1 MSIATT
7 QLNEP
12 DERLEHHH
20 TVEGIAPAVERRNG
34 EATARRRQTDI
45 QDDDD
50 DEPMPKRKKIRSS
63 TSHLKVVPET
73 LALREELKARGAAFA
88 EKLDHSKPFNKAQL
102 TVWAGQ
108 LLAEMSLPEKY
119 SGFAAVMIGNAFWRR
134 QFLATPFERRMLLLP
149 HCLKHAE
156 GCPAEY
162 TEFGLDCERC
172 GACTIADYKV
182 KAEQL
187 GYKVL
192 VAEGSPVV
200 LKIIV
205 GGYVDGILG
214 VACLNVLEKAIDKVL
229 IAGVPSY
236 AVPLHSGDCH
246 NTSLDESWI
255 WEVLDKYE
263 PLPDRRLTGYVS
275 IMREANQIFD
285 DEARFER
292 LLPRVRSKTPEAAK
306 SPLGK
311 TEDVAYDWLRC
322 GGRRFR
328 PFITLAAYDAATG
341 GSRCHTFA
349 NTETP
354 TSFPDAVARVAMS
367 IEAFHKA
374 SLVHDDIEDD
384 DLFRYGRETLHRAYG
399 LGPAINI
406 GDHLIGLGYKL
417 ITAARIAR
425 NPSPLPLGEGG
436 RRPGEGCEKPETR
449 NPKSETRNPEFEP
462 LSPPGS
468 LLEGE
473 GTAALPPDVAADILE
488 RMAAAHI
495 KLCDGQ
501 GAEMFWQQNPT
512 LGFTPLDAL
521 QIYALKTSPAF
532 EAALYAG
539 LRMAGSV
546 EKYESLIGPFC
557 RHVGIGFQI
566 LNDLKDWRGDSDN
579 KLVAGQDALA
589 LRPTIMMALAWQ
601 AANAEQR
608 QLMERCYFDREEED
622 AIRLARLRRLY
633 EELGVFEKAERLIEK
648 SRDRAEL
655 LADDVESENIRQL
668 LYFLVDTIMAD
679 EQDKDP
685 RESMPKPTPV
695 LVPLPV
701 TTA

>member
-1 MSIATT
+1 
-7 QLNEP
+7 
-12 DERLEHHH
+12 
-20 TVEGIAPAVERRNG
+20 
-34 EATARRRQTDI
+34 
-45 QDDDD
+45 
-50 DEPMPKRKKIRSS
+50 MPKRKKIRSS
-63 TSHLKVVPET
+63 TSHLKIVPET
-73 LALREELKARGAAFA
+73 LALREELKARAAAFA

-102 TVWAGQ
+102 TVWANQ
-108 LLAEMSLPEKY
+108 LLGEMSLPEKY

-192 VAEGSPVV
+192 VAEGSPIV

-214 VACLNVLEKAIDKVL
+214 VACLNVLEKAIDKIL

-263 PLPDRRLTGYVS
+263 PLPDHRLTGYVS
-275 IMREANQIFD
+275 VMREANRIFE
-285 DEARFER
+285 DEERFAR

-341 GSRCHTFA
+341 GQRTTTFA
-349 NTETP
+349 TEDTP
-354 TSFPDAVARVAMS
+354 VAFPDSVARVAMS

-384 DLFRYGRETLHRAYG
+384 DLFRYGRETLHRTHG

-417 ITAARIAR
+417 IAASRRTDFQSVPAAASGDNHEAQER
-425 NPSPLPLGEGG
+425 VGNPFYLAG
-436 RRPGEGCEKPETR
+436 
-449 NPKSETRNPEFEP
+449 
-462 LSPPGS
+462 
-468 LLEGE
+468 
-473 GTAALPPDVAADILE
+473 DVACDILE

-501 GAEMFWQQNPT
+501 GAEMFWQQNPS

-532 EAALYAG
+532 EAALFAG

-566 LNDLKDWRGDSDN
+566 INDLKDWRGDDDN
-579 KLVAGQDALA
+579 KMVAGQDALA

-608 QLMERCYFDREEED
+608 QLMQRCYFDREEQD
-622 AIRLARLRRLY
+622 SIRLARLRRLY

-655 LADDVESENIRQL
+655 LADDVESEEIRQL
-668 LYFLVDTIMAD
+668 LYFLVDTVLAD
-679 EQDKDP
+679 EQPDKDP
-685 RESMPKPTPV
+685 RDSMPKPPGM
-695 LVPLPV
+695 LVSLPV
-701 TTA
+701 TTGA

>member
-7 QLNEP
+7 TLYDSVEQ
-12 DERLEHHH
+12 LEHHH
-20 TVEGIAPAVERRNG
+20 TVEEIAPAVERRNG
-34 EATARRRQTDI
+34 DASARRRASEI
-45 QDDDD
+45 QDDD

-63 TSHLKVVPET
+63 TSHLKIVPET
-73 LALREELKARGAAFA
+73 LELRELVKAKAQQFA
-88 EKLDHSKPFNKAQL
+88 EKLDHSKPFHKAQL
-102 TVWAGQ
+102 QVWAMQ
-108 LLAEMSLPEKY
+108 LLGEMSLPEKY
-119 SGFAAVMIGNAFWRR
+119 SGFAAVLIGNFFWRR

-182 KAEQL
+182 RAEQL

-192 VAEGSPVV
+192 VAEGSPIV

-263 PLPDRRLTGYVS
+263 PMQDSRLTGYVS
-275 IMREANQIFD
+275 IMRAANRLFD
-285 DEARFER
+285 EHFDR
-292 LLPRVRSKTPEAAK
+292 LLPRVRSKTPEAAAT
-306 SPLGK
+306 PLGK
-311 TEDVAYDWLRC
+311 TEDISYEWLRN
-322 GGRRFR
+322 GGKRFR

-341 GSRCHTFA
+341 GSCLKNFDSSTQPF
-349 NTETP
+349 E
-354 TSFPDAVARVAMS
+354 FPDSVARVAMS

-384 DLFRYGRETLHRAYG
+384 DLFRYGRETLHRTHG

-417 ITAARIAR
+417 IAASR
-425 NPSPLPLGEGG
+425 SSGG
-436 RRPGEGCEKPETR
+436 PPE
-449 NPKSETRNPEFEP
+449 SV
-462 LSPPGS
+462 
-468 LLEGE
+468 
-473 GTAALPPDVAADILE
+473 VAAEQNGHASRVPHEVACDVLE

-512 LGFTPLDAL
+512 LDFTPLDAL

-539 LRMAGSV
+539 LRMAGSI
-546 EKYESLIGPFC
+546 EKYETLIGPFC

-566 LNDLKDWRGDSDN
+566 LNDLKDWRGDNDN
-579 KLVAGQDALA
+579 KMVAGQDALA
-589 LRPTIMMALAWQ
+589 LRPTLMMALAWQ

-608 QLMERCYFDREEED
+608 QLMERCYFDREEQD

-655 LADDVESENIRQL
+655 LADDVESDEIRQL
-668 LYFLVDTIMAD
+668 LYFLVDTVMAD

-685 RESMPKPTPV
+685 RDSMPKPSPM
-695 LVPLPV
+695 LVSLPV

>member
-7 QLNEP
+7 SLHEP
-12 DERLEHHH
+12 DERLAQH
-20 TVEGIAPAVERRNG
+20 TSFSETAPAVERRNG
-34 EATARRRQTDI
+34 DASARRRVSDI
-45 QDDDD
+45 QDAD

-73 LALREELKARGAAFA
+73 LELREFVKAKA
-88 EKLDHSKPFNKAQL
+88 EQFVKKLDHSKPFNKTQL
-102 TVWAGQ
+102 TVWANQ
-108 LLAEMSLPEKY
+108 FLSEMSLPEKY
-119 SGFAAVMIGNAFWRR
+119 SGFAAVMIGNFFWRR

-149 HCLKHAE
+149 HCMKHAE

-192 VAEGSPVV
+192 VAEGSPIV

-205 GGYVDGILG
+205 GGYVDAILG

-255 WEVLDKYE
+255 WEVIDKYE
-263 PLPDRRLTGYVS
+263 PLPDARLTGYVS
-275 IMREANQIFD
+275 IMRAANRLFD
-285 DEARFER
+285 DHFDR
-292 LLPRVRSKTPEAAK
+292 LMPRVRSRTAEAAA

-311 TEDVAYDWLRC
+311 TEDVSYEWLKN
-322 GGRRFR
+322 GGKRFR
-328 PFITLAAYDAATG
+328 PFITFAAYDAATG
-341 GSRCHTFA
+341 GACLKNYDS
-349 NTETP
+349 NTQPFE
-354 TSFPDAVARVAMS
+354 FPDSVARVAMS

-384 DLFRYGRETLHRAYG
+384 DLFRYGRETLHRAHG

-417 ITAARIAR
+417 ITASR
-425 NPSPLPLGEGG
+425 STGG
-436 RRPGEGCEKPETR
+436 PPVPGNDSAVDGQASR
-449 NPKSETRNPEFEP
+449 
-462 LSPPGS
+462 LSH
-468 LLEGE
+468 EV
-473 GTAALPPDVAADILE
+473 ACDVLE

-501 GAEMFWQQNPT
+501 GAEMFWQHNPT
-512 LGFTPLDAL
+512 LDFTPLDAL

-539 LRMAGSV
+539 LRMAGPID
-546 EKYESLIGPFC
+546 KYEQLIPLFC
-557 RHVGIGFQI
+557 RHVGVGFQI
-566 LNDLKDWRGDSDN
+566 LNDLKDWRGDNDN

-589 LRPTIMMALAWQ
+589 LRPTLIMALAWQ

-633 EELGVFEKAERLIEK
+633 EELGVFDKAERLIEK

-655 LADDVESENIRQL
+655 LADDVEDDNVRQL
-668 LYFLVDTIMAD
+668 LYFLVDTILAD

-685 RESMPKPTPV
+685 RDSMPKPGPF
-695 LVPLPV
+695 LVQLPV
-701 TTA
+701 TTGA

>member
-1 MSIATT
+1 MSIAMPL
-7 QLNEP
+7 QQPE
-12 DERLEHHH
+12 ERLEHHH
-20 TVEGIAPAVERRNG
+20 SAEAIAPAHERRNG
-34 EATARRRQTDI
+34 DAAAHRRMSDI
-45 QDDDD
+45 QDDD

-63 TSHLKVVPET
+63 TSHLKIVPET
-73 LALREELKARGAAFA
+73 LELRELVKARAAQFS

-102 TVWAGQ
+102 TVWAKQ
-108 LLAEMSLPEKY
+108 LLDEMSLPEKY
-119 SGFAAVMIGNAFWRR
+119 SGFAAVMIGNFFWRR

-192 VAEGSPVV
+192 VAEGSPIV

-255 WEVLDKYE
+255 WEVIDKYE
-263 PLPDRRLTGYVS
+263 PMQDARLTGYVS
-275 IMREANQIFD
+275 IMRAANRLFD
-285 DEARFER
+285 DHFDR
-292 LLPRVRSKTPEAAK
+292 LMPRVRSKTAEAAA

-311 TEDVAYDWLRC
+311 TEDVAYEWLKN
-322 GGRRFR
+322 GGKRFR

-341 GSRCHTFA
+341 GSCLKNFESSTQPF
-349 NTETP
+349 E
-354 TSFPDAVARVAMS
+354 FPDSVARVAMS

-384 DLFRYGRETLHRAYG
+384 DLFRYGRETLHRTHG
-399 LGPAINI
+399 LGPAINV

-417 ITAARIAR
+417 ITAART
-425 NPSPLPLGEGG
+425 
-436 RRPGEGCEKPETR
+436 KT
-449 NPKSETRNPEFEP
+449 SEVSKTSEVCAHDGNTIP
-462 LSPPGS
+462 
-468 LLEGE
+468 
-473 GTAALPPDVAADILE
+473 ADVACDVLE

-501 GAEMFWQQNPT
+501 GAEMFWQSQPT

-539 LRMAGSV
+539 LRMAGPV
-546 EKYESLIGPFC
+546 DQYEQLIPQFC
-557 RHVGIGFQI
+557 RHVGVGFQI
-566 LNDLKDWRGDSDN
+566 LNDLKDWRGDKDN

-589 LRPTIMMALAWQ
+589 LRPTVMMALAWQ
-601 AANAEQR
+601 AANTEQR
-608 QLMERCYFDREEED
+608 RLMEQTYFDREEEES
-622 AIRLARLRRLY
+622 IRFNRLRRLY
-633 EELGVFEKAERLIEK
+633 EELGVFEKAERLVEK

-655 LADDVESENIRQL
+655 LADDLESDEIRQL
-668 LYFLVDTIMAD
+668 LYFLVDTVLSD
-679 EQDKDP
+679 EEDKDP
-685 RESMPKPTPV
+685 RQPKQPSSM
-695 LVPLPV
+695 LVS
-701 TTA
+701 